1 MTFHHIK
8 PVQPEDC
15 HLALV
20 TLNTSAGR
28 GGGAP
33 AAEVAHEGGE
43 GLHGRGHTVIR
54 QYYVFR
60 LYWLPTYM

>member
-1 MTFHHIK
+1 VTFHHIK
-8 PVQPEDC
+8 PAQPEDW
-15 HLALV
+15 HLAL
-20 TLNTSAGR
+20 SAGR

-54 QYYVFR
+54 HYYVFR